1 MGTSSQLKGLVS
13 VQDRLSIKSAPI
25 RLALHQFECDLR
37 VAIPGIVVTNQNG
50 DPFNADLQ
58 TVSVQPS
65 VQEVL
70 RVKAIPT
77 LTTLP
82 ILDDVPFVFP
92 SAGGWNLTF
101 PIAIGDE
108 CLVIFADMAFDMW
121 WQNGGVQKQPDGA
134 LYRHDIGD
142 GVAIFG
148 LRSNPRALQNYSTTS
163 MQICSDDGTVVIDMA
178 EAGITMR
185 APGGASLGI
194 TAEGV
199 ATIAAAG
206 GGSIELSPGGNL
218 AIVAPTS
225 ATLNGEPLA
234 GGGSPGPP
242 GPTGPTGPTGAT
254 GAAGTN
260 GTNGATGA
268 TGATGPA
275 GPSFAV
281 GSQTLIAPNGGS
293 SYVIGN
299 SSPFAP
305 ANPADSFYFV
315 NGIKRI
321 YGVYYSI
328 SGSTLS
334 YEVGITPPQSGDTH
348 EIYAS

>member
-142 GVAIFG
+142 GIAIFG
-148 LRSNPRALQNYSTTS
+148 IRSNPRALVNYSTDS
-163 MQICSDDGTVVIDMA
+163 AQLRSDDSSVVIDL
-178 EAGITMR
+178 
-185 APGGASLGI
+185 APGQI
-194 TAEGV
+194 TATAPAIEV
-199 ATIAAAG
+199 LNTG
-206 GGSIELSPGGNL
+206 GTAQALVNQAWLTWYITNIQPFLVSKGYS
-218 AIVAPTS
+218 
-225 ATLNGEPLA
+225 
-234 GGGSPGPP
+234 
-242 GPTGPTGPTGAT
+242 GPTMP
-254 GAAGTN
+254 
-260 GTNGATGA
+260 
-268 TGATGPA
+268 
-275 GPSFAV
+275 V
-281 GSQTLIAPNGGS
+281 VS
-293 SYVIGN
+293 STQILK
-299 SSPFAP
+299 A
-305 ANPADSFYFV
+305 
-315 NGIKRI
+315 
-321 YGVYYSI
+321 
-328 SGSTLS
+328 
-334 YEVGITPPQSGDTH
+334 Q
-348 EIYAS
+348 

>member
-37 VAIPGIVVTNQNG
+37 VAIPGIVVANQNG

-121 WQNGGVQKQPDGA
+121 WQNGGIQKQPDGP

-148 LRSNPRALQNYSTTS
+148 VRSNPRVLQNYSTTS

-178 EAGITMR
+178 EAGITMT
-185 APGGASLGI
+185 APEVKILVTGG
-194 TAEGV
+194 T
-199 ATIAAAG
+199 
-206 GGSIELSPGGNL
+206 
-218 AIVAPTS
+218 VAP
-225 ATLNGEPLA
+225 LMNKNFFDYWN
-234 GGGSPGPP
+234 
-242 GPTGPTGPTGAT
+242 
-254 GAAGTN
+254 TN
-260 GTNGATGA
+260 ILPFLQSKGY
-268 TGATGPA
+268 A
-275 GPSFAV
+275 GPDPP
-281 GSQTLIAPNGGS
+281 T
-293 SYVIGN
+293 
-299 SSPFAP
+299 
-305 ANPADSFYFV
+305 D
-315 NGIKRI
+315 
-321 YGVYYSI
+321 SI
-328 SGSTLS
+328 STIL
-334 YEVGITPPQSGDTH
+334 EA
-348 EIYAS
+348 E